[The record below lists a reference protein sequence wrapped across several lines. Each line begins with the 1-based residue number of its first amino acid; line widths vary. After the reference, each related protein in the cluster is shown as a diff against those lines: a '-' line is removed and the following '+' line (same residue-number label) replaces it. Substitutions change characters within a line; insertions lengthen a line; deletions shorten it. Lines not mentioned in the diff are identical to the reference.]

1 MRLAGCVSIGTM
13 KAKTGQQGMSMLAS
27 LRRLLVIALL
37 VILPW
42 QATWANLTKIDGHLL
57 VDESRL
63 HVIHSHDVNHQS
75 IHEWLFSHQ
84 HVHDESVS
92 EHHDHA
98 HPVFVSLISAEVANM
113 VAVCPILPRVF
124 LSLSFLD
131 PQLDRLNRPPLFPLL
146 V

>member
-1 MRLAGCVSIGTM
+1 M
-13 KAKTGQQGMSMLAS
+13 KVKAGQQLMSMLAG

-37 VILPW
+37 LIVPW

-63 HVIHSHDVNHQS
+63 HAIHSHDTH
-75 IHEWLFSHQ
+75 HHALYDGLFSH
-84 HVHDESVS
+84 HHKHDEGSS

-98 HPVFVSLISAEVANM
+98 HPVFLSLISAEVESM
-113 VAVCPILPRVF
+113 VAVCPILPHVS

-131 PQLDRLNRPPLFPLL
+131 PQLDRLNRPPLIAS
-146 V
+146 